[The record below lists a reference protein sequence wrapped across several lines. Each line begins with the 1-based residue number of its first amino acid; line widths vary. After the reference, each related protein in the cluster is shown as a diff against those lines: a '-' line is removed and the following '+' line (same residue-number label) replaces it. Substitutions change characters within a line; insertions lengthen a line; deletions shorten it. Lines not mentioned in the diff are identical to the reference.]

1 VGETG
6 TTVDWARV
14 TVQEVHHEPVDPGA
28 EYTVAVEYCAAEDG
42 QEVDPE
48 HFRMLHGA
56 NTRLAHTHEVA
67 EDALELTQLDSGQCA
82 TGNVGFYIA
91 EEDPTQL
98 KVDYRVGD
106 LSSLTWV
113 VDDDG

>member
-1 VGETG
+1 VEP
-6 TTVDWARV
+6 
-14 TVQEVHHEPVDPGA
+14 EPVNLGA
-28 EYTVAVEYCAAEDG
+28 EYCAAEDG

-48 HFRMLHGA
+48 HFRMLHGE
-56 NTRLAHTHEVA
+56 NTLLAHTSEVSEA
-67 EDALELTQLDSGQCA
+67 ALERTQLESGQCA
-82 TGNVGFYIA
+82 RGNVGFYIA

-113 VDDDG
+113 VDLDD

>member
-1 VGETG
+1 
-6 TTVDWARV
+6 VD
-14 TVQEVHHEPVDPGA
+14 HEPVDLGA
-28 EYTVAVEYCAAEDG
+28 
-42 QEVDPE
+42 
-48 HFRMLHGA
+48 
-56 NTRLAHTHEVA
+56 
-67 EDALELTQLDSGQCA
+67 GQCA

-113 VDDDG
+113 VDLDD